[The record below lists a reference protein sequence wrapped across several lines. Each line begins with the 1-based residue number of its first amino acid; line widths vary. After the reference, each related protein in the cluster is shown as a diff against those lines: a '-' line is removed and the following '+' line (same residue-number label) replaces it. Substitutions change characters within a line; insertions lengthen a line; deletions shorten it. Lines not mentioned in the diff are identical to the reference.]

1 MLPGQGLPDTPYS
14 DETDAQSAVWRSA
27 LFGKLLIALVIA
39 GHVLF
44 YDVLPAVLAWAV
56 GSAQGLDLFSGFDTP
71 SLRRVAALGLFLSAV
86 AAIITTESVTL
97 LGRPFG
103 RGTFITTAVA
113 IGVVLFPSLADW
125 HRIRLGLTPDQ
136 FAILQSYCYLAL
148 RVMVGF
154 LIGAVVSWVG
164 FARYMSQ
171 VSSDRPQHSR
181 K

>member
-1 MLPGQGLPDTPYS
+1 MRLPDTS
-14 DETDAQSAVWRSA
+14 IGDETDDRSSVWRSE
-27 LFGKLLIALVIA
+27 LFGKFLIALVIA

-56 GSAQGLDLFSGFDTP
+56 GSAQGLDLFSGFDAP
-71 SLRRVAALGLFLSAV
+71 SLRRVAALGFFLSAV

-97 LGRPFG
+97 MGRPFG
-103 RGTFITTAVA
+103 PGAFITTAVA
-113 IGVVLFPSLADW
+113 IGVVLFPSVADW
-125 HRIRLGLTPDQ
+125 HRIRLGLAPDQ

-154 LIGAVVSWVG
+154 LIGAIVSWVG
-164 FARYMSQ
+164 LARYMSQ
-171 VSSDRPQHSR
+171 LSAERPQHAR